1 MTDEVIVK
9 ESQMITPEIGR
20 KLEGMGIKNIQVR
33 SPMTCEAPLGVCRCC
48 YGMDMSTGDLVEQG
62 MAVGIIAAQSIGE
75 PGTQLTMRTFH
86 IGVAGG
92 DIEENEKSCTKPG
105 IVKYAKMKAVT
116 NDKGE
121 TVVLNRNGEIII
133 TDERGRE
140 LEKHSVPQGS
150 TLMVAEGACLLY
162 TSPSPRD

>member
-1 MTDEVIVK
+1 
-9 ESQMITPEIGR
+9 
-20 KLEGMGIKNIQVR
+20 
-33 SPMTCEAPLGVCRCC
+33 
-48 YGMDMSTGDLVEQG
+48 MSTGDLVEQG

-86 IGVAGG
+86 IGGVAGG

-121 TVVLNRNGEIII
+121 IVVLNRNGEIII

-150 TLMVAEGACLLY
+150 TLVVAEGAKVKAKDIVCCLLY